1 MAWVPSFSV
10 TKKERPIS
18 SEKFNSQI
26 LEIFTYLDVLRRNF
40 AYSTLPDN
48 PSIGQLAVKIGA
60 LPNEVYVYLEDTVGT
75 YAWRRLLSSLDLV
88 ASLVTFTP
96 GTTGL
101 TATNLQAAIEQV
113 VAKAGAASGY
123 ATLDAN
129 QKVVQDP
136 ANSTATPTA
145 AKIPVADADAS
156 LVAWVPQATDAQPGK
171 MRLATLAEVQ
181 TGVLTSAAVAPD
193 KLKAWADAALV
204 FNGGA
209 TPSIQ
214 QGPTAMM
221 PAFGTAGRVYI
232 DTTTNLIY
240 RDTGTSW
247 VLIGGSGGGSG
258 GAATLPVFREYETTL
273 LAGATLIDL
282 SGQILSTDMCMLVFR
297 NGLIQKKDVDYTY
310 NSSTRVV
317 TATDM
322 FTTDSVWTFYFNFL
336 YTQVPFT
343 LLADT
348 FSSYSGHGGK
358 VLAVKSD
365 ESGLEPV
372 AFPVASTAVAGIAR
386 AATLAEVQ
394 AGTQTNTF
402 VSPKTLV
409 DAGVGGSS
417 GTMYTVFHST
427 EDRSTTS
434 ATFDPLYSGSFV
446 ANSAWHGSTLTC
458 YIVRAGAGQLRVT
471 VSDGTTTVTV
481 DGTVFTAAGTDK
493 VSVSCATLATNV
505 VWTFT
510 VFALASSGTV
520 TLSRIKVVASPQD
533 ALMPH
538 VCALGAGGSTNMTTW
553 AQLASCTILP
563 TALQPD
569 GKAGLILS
577 GGVTLTGATGAEVR
591 VTVSGTVGEVT
602 TTTSATATVSASGV
616 SRLSC
621 PYPAVAAVVMSV
633 RIDGRITAGS
643 GTLALPVWQLN
654 MEQ

>member
-1 MAWVPSFSV
+1 MIGGELMAWVPSFSV

-40 AYSTLPDN
+40 AYSTLPAD
-48 PSIGQLAVKIGA
+48 PSIGQLAVKIGS
-60 LPNEVYVYLEDTVGT
+60 LPNEVYVYLEDTAGT

-88 ASLVTFTP
+88 ASGVGFTP
-96 GTTGL
+96 GSTGL
-101 TATNLQAAIEQV
+101 TATNVQAAIEQV

-136 ANSTATPTA
+136 VNATATPTA
-145 AKIPVADADAS
+145 AKIPIADADGS
-156 LVAWVPQATDAQPGK
+156 LVAWVPSASSSQVGK
-171 MRLATLAEVQ
+171 VRLATLAEVQ
-181 TGVLTSAAVAPD
+181 AGTLSSVAVAPD
-193 KLKAWADAALV
+193 NLKTWVTASCVL
-204 FNGGA
+204 NGGQ

-214 QGPTAMM
+214 QGTTSAM

-273 LAGATLIDL
+273 SSGATLIDL
-282 SGQILSTDMCMLVFR
+282 SSQILTTDMCMLVFR

-394 AGTQTNTF
+394 EGTQEGTF
-402 VSPKTLV
+402 VSPKTLR
-409 DAGVGGSS
+409 
-417 GTMYTVFHST
+417 
-427 EDRSTTS
+427 E
-434 ATFDPLYSGSFV
+434 
-446 ANSAWHGSTLTC
+446 
-458 YIVRAGAGQLRVT
+458 
-471 VSDGTTTVTV
+471 
-481 DGTVFTAAGTDK
+481 AAGD
-493 VSVSCATLATNV
+493 LDM
-505 VWTFT
+505 
-510 VFALASSGTV
+510 
-520 TLSRIKVVASPQD
+520 II
-533 ALMPH
+533 
-538 VCALGAGGSTNMTTW
+538 ALG
-553 AQLASCTILP
+553 
-563 TALQPD
+563 
-569 GKAGLILS
+569 
-577 GGVTLTGATGAEVR
+577 
-591 VTVSGTVGEVT
+591 GE
-602 TTTSATATVSASGV
+602 
-616 SRLSC
+616 
-621 PYPAVAAVVMSV
+621 
-633 RIDGRITAGS
+633 
-643 GTLALPVWQLN
+643 
-654 MEQ
+654 